1 MTDVGDPR
9 DEGRLGS
16 GAAVTALE
24 FDPARLDAH
33 LRANIPGLA
42 GPMRLARIAGGQ
54 SNPTFFVTY
63 DDRRLVLRKQ
73 PPGPLLPSAH
83 AVDREHRIVASLRG
97 SAVPVPEVLL
107 FCDDRSVV
115 GTPFYVMARLE
126 GRVFHDCALP
136 GCTPAERRAIYRG
149 MAETLAALHGVDP
162 AARAL
167 CDYGRPQG
175 FYARQVRRWS
185 EQWRRGRTREDAAIE
200 RLIAWL
206 PEHIPEDP
214 RTGIAHGDY
223 RVGNLMVAP
232 DAPRV
237 VAVLDWEL
245 STLGPPLADRAH
257 SCIAWHSA
265 PDQYGGLLGLDLPAL
280 GIPSRAEY
288 EADYHAALG
297 RLGVPAV
304 PRLSDFHM
312 AFALFRWSMI
322 FEGIAARA
330 MAGTASAADAGSV
343 GGLAASFAARAA
355 AFIA

>member
-1 MTDVGDPR
+1 MSPDD
-9 DEGRLGS
+9 LG
-16 GAAVTALE
+16 
-24 FDPARLDAH
+24 FDPALLDAF
-33 LRANIPGLA
+33 LRARLPGLS
-42 GPMRLARIAGGQ
+42 GPMRLERVAGGQ

-83 AVDREHRIVASLRG
+83 AIDREYRVITALG
-97 SAVPVPEVLL
+97 GTPVPVPPAVF
-107 FCDDRSVV
+107 FCEDRSIV
-115 GTPFYVMARLE
+115 GTPFYVMERIR

-136 GCTPAERRAIYRG
+136 GCAPAERRAIYRA
-149 MAETLAALHGVDP
+149 MAETLAALHAVDP
-162 AARAL
+162 AVRAL
-167 CDYGRPQG
+167 GDYGRPQG

-185 EQWRRGRTREDAAIE
+185 EQWRTARTREDPDIE

-206 PEHIPEDP
+206 PRHIPDDP

-223 RVGNLMVAP
+223 RIGNLMIAP
-232 DAPRV
+232 DTADV
-237 VAVLDWEL
+237 VGLLDWEL
-245 STLGPPLADRAH
+245 STLGAPLSDLAH

-280 GIPSRAEY
+280 GIPSQAEY
-288 EADYHAALG
+288 EADYHAALARSG
-297 RLGVPAV
+297 AAASP
-304 PRLSDFHM
+304 PLSGFHM

-330 MAGTASAADAGSV
+330 KAGSASSADAATV

-355 AFIA
+355 AFMD